1 MHIDDYFKDMNK
13 EIKETIK
20 SPTIIELCYRDLK
33 QNGIESDQSAY
44 KKNTSRAR

>member
-13 EIKETIK
+13 EVKEITK

-33 QNGIESDQSAY
+33 QNGIERDQSVA
-44 KKNTSRAR
+44 K